1 MGFLQAKLRA
11 LRQNRFLRNVAVLSG
26 GTAIAQILLPFLFM
40 PLLGRLYGPEPKGIY
55 STYVVIT
62 NITQQI
68 ACFRYDYAI
77 VVADDDDEAGG
88 TFVLSAVLAVA
99 FSALL
104 ALVMWPFTAQ
114 FAGIL
119 RLDEYGAGNTL
130 WMVPLT
136 TLICGLTTALNYFNV
151 RHEQYKVISG
161 ANIIRV
167 CVMLATQITL
177 GYLGAEYWGMI
188 IGQFLSYFFGNFRMV
203 MTLKGR
209 IHRYMFRLDFL
220 KRIAKKYAAY
230 PKYMLP
236 SAMANSLSLS
246 MMGLFIPVHF
256 GQTLNGYYGQI
267 NTLLGQPLVLVSNSV
282 SQVFLKGA
290 AVDRHNGEKLS
301 QVFRTVTKWLAILG
315 VLGFGAILLW
325 GDPLIPW
332 FLGEDWA
339 LIPQYLKYLV
349 PLFLVRF
356 VVTPLTSSAIAL
368 GRQRTSMIWQ
378 FCLLAVVT
386 LPSLLAFL
394 IPMTFEQY
402 LLAASLPMA
411 GAYIVFYLFCNRI
424 VKNAH

>member
-1 MGFLQAKLRA
+1 MGFFQSKLAA
-11 LRQNRFLRNVAVLSG
+11 LKKNHFLKNVAVLSG
-26 GTAIAQILLPFLFM
+26 GTAIAQVLLPFIFM
-40 PLLGRLYGPEPKGIY
+40 PILGRLYGPDPKGIY

-88 TFVLSAVLAVA
+88 TFVLSAGLAVV
-99 FSALL
+99 FSVFL
-104 ALVMWPFTAQ
+104 ALVMWPFIPQIAQ
-114 FAGIL
+114 VFK
-119 RLDEYGAGNTL
+119 LDVYGAQDTL

-136 TLICGLTTALNYFNV
+136 TLICGMTTALNYFNV
-151 RHEQYKVISG
+151 RHEKYKVISM

-177 GYLGAEYWGMI
+177 GFLGAEYWGMI

-209 IHRYMFRLDFL
+209 IHRYMFKLDFL
-220 KRIAKKYAAY
+220 KKIAKKNVAY

-246 MMGLFIPVHF
+246 MMGLFIPMQY
-256 GQTLNGYYGQI
+256 GQTMNGYYGQI

-290 AVDRHNGEKLS
+290 AVDKHDGKKLS
-301 QVFRTVTKWLAILG
+301 HTFNTVAKCLALLS

-332 FLGEDWA
+332 FLGNEWQP
-339 LIPQYLKYLV
+339 IPEYLKYLV
-349 PLFLVRF
+349 PLFMVRF

-368 GRQRTSMIWQ
+368 GKQKASMIWQ
-378 FCLLAVVT
+378 FCLLATVSI
-386 LPSLLAFL
+386 PSLLTFV
-394 IPMTFEQY
+394 IPMSFEQY

-411 GAYIVFYLFCNRI
+411 CAYLVFYRFCNNI